1 MPRVRV
7 KYSMKSIHVTI
18 PVITVDGPSGVGKGT
33 TASLI
38 SNHLGWHLLDSGAIY
53 RALALKVLNTEA
65 EVSDVDTLVELAKNL
80 ELSFESVIGEP
91 TLVYLDGECVN
102 HDLRQESCGN
112 IASIIAVIPEV
123 RAALLQRQKDFRQA
137 PGLVAD
143 GRDMGTV
150 VFTDAQIKFYLTAS
164 AQERAK
170 RRHKQLKNKGVD
182 ANIRALEKEIGA
194 RDARDS
200 NRKAS
205 PLVPAD
211 DAIIIDTSELSID
224 EVFAF
229 CKDIIKKTG
238 LKHTS

>member
-1 MPRVRV
+1 
-7 KYSMKSIHVTI
+7 MKTI

-33 TASLI
+33 TASLL

-53 RALALKVLNTEA
+53 RALALKVLNTDA
-65 EVSDVDTLVELAKNL
+65 ETSDIDTLVELAKNL
-80 ELSFESVIGEP
+80 ELRFESIIGEP

-112 IASIIAVIPEV
+112 IASIVAVIPEV
-123 RAALLQRQKDFRQA
+123 RAALLQRQKDFRVE

-150 VFTDAQIKFYLTAS
+150 VFTDAQIKIYLTAS
-164 AQERAK
+164 AKERAK
-170 RRHKQLKNKGVD
+170 RRYKQLKNKGVD
-182 ANIRALEKEIGA
+182 GNIRALEKEIGA

-200 NRKAS
+200 NRKVS

-211 DAIIIDTSELSID
+211 DAIVIDTSDLSIN
-224 EVFAF
+224 EVFQLCIEMIDKA
-229 CKDIIKKTG
+229 G
-238 LKHTS
+238 LKANLER

>member
-1 MPRVRV
+1 MN
-7 KYSMKSIHVTI
+7 KII

-33 TASLI
+33 TASLL

-53 RALALKVLNTEA
+53 RALALKVLNTDA
-65 EVSDVDTLVELAKNL
+65 ETSDIDTLVDLAVNL
-80 ELSFESVIGEP
+80 KLRFKSIIGEP
-91 TLVYLDGECVN
+91 TMVYLDDKCVTN
-102 HDLRQESCGN
+102 ELRQESCGN

-123 RAALLQRQKDFRQA
+123 RAALLQRQKDFRMA

-150 VFTDAQIKFYLTAS
+150 VFTDAQIKIYLTAS

-170 RRHKQLKNKGVD
+170 RRYKQLKNKGVD

-200 NRKAS
+200 NRKVS
-205 PLVPAD
+205 PLVPAN
-211 DAIIIDTSELSID
+211 DAIVIDTSDLSIN
-224 EVFAF
+224 EVFQYCIDLIQKA
-229 CKDIIKKTG
+229 G
-238 LKHTS
+238 LKANLKR

>member
-1 MPRVRV
+1 
-7 KYSMKSIHVTI
+7 MKKSPIII

-33 TASLI
+33 TASLL

-53 RALALKVLNTEA
+53 RALALKVLNTDA
-65 EVSDVDTLVELAKNL
+65 ETSDIETLVELAKNL
-80 ELSFESVIGEP
+80 DLKFESIIGEP

-112 IASIIAVIPEV
+112 IASIVAVIPEV
-123 RAALLQRQKDFRQA
+123 RAALLQRQKDFRVA

-150 VFTDAQIKFYLTAS
+150 VFTDAQIKIYLTAS

-170 RRHKQLKNKGVD
+170 RRYKQLKIKGVD

-200 NRKAS
+200 NRKVS

-211 DAIIIDTSELSID
+211 DAIVIDTSDLSIN
-224 EVFAF
+224 EVFQY
-229 CKDIIKKTG
+229 CIEIINKAG
-238 LKHTS
+238 LKANLKR

>member
-1 MPRVRV
+1 MCIQTV
-7 KYSMKSIHVTI
+7 

-33 TASLI
+33 TASLL
-38 SNHLGWHLLDSGAIY
+38 SNYLGWNLLDSGAIY
-53 RALALKVLNTEA
+53 RALALKVLKTEA
-65 EVSDVDTLVELAKNL
+65 EISDITTLVKLAKNL
-80 ELSFESVIGEP
+80 NLGFKAVIGEP
-91 TLVYLDGECVN
+91 ALVYLDEVCVN
-102 HDLRQESCGN
+102 TELRTEDCGS

-150 VFTDAQIKFYLTAS
+150 VFQDAQIKFYLTAT
-164 AQERAK
+164 AGERAK
-170 RRHKQLKNKGVD
+170 RRYKQLKNKGVS

-200 NRKAS
+200 SRKVS
-205 PLVPAD
+205 PLVPAA

-224 EVFAF
+224 EVFKYCIAMID
-229 CKDIIKKTG
+229 KAGIKVA
-238 LKHTS
+238 H

>member
-1 MPRVRV
+1 MN
-7 KYSMKSIHVTI
+7 KTI

-33 TASLI
+33 TASLL

-53 RALALKVLNTEA
+53 RALALKVLNTDA
-65 EVSDVDTLVELAKNL
+65 DISDIDTLVKLAKKL
-80 ELSFESVIGEP
+80 QLSFKSVIGEP

-102 HDLRQESCGN
+102 HDLRKESCGN
-112 IASIIAVIPEV
+112 IASIVAVIPQV

-150 VFTDAQIKFYLTAS
+150 VFQDAQIKFYLTAS

-170 RRHKQLKNKGVD
+170 RRYKQLKNKGVS

-194 RDARDS
+194 RDCRDS
-200 NRKAS
+200 NRKVS

-211 DAIIIDTSELSID
+211 DAIIIDTSDLSID
-224 EVFAF
+224 EVFHY
-229 CKDIIKKTG
+229 CINIIDKAG
-238 LKHTS
+238 LKACLDR